1 MARYDSNPPVFFDS
15 GITYD
20 SEAAPLP
27 KKHTPMAKIRRDW
40 SKMNR
45 PERLSLGQTVSTAI
59 TGNPLLT
66 ALSPTAA
73 AFEALR
79 SASAVA
85 EQAIKDNAVI
95 LAALRVTAT
104 TAMDA
109 LMTGFENVAL
119 SAEGITHGDPAGL
132 ATTGFNVV
140 TVGGASPSV
149 AMTQPV
155 NFSLTAGDFDG
166 RLDGHCDPVSG
177 ARGYHVQS
185 TLEMTGTPL
194 WVNQPDTPNT
204 QFSLTGLTSGQRMW
218 VRMRAFGTQ
227 GPGPWSDP
235 ATKIVP

>member
-20 SEAAPLP
+20 SEPPPLP
-27 KKHTPMAKIRRDW
+27 NKNKPMAKIRRDW
-40 SKMNR
+40 PRMNR
-45 PERLSLGQTVSTAI
+45 PERLTLAQTVSTAI
-59 TGNPLLT
+59 TGNAALA

-73 AFEALR
+73 QFEALR
-79 SASAVA
+79 AASAAA

-109 LMTGFENVAL
+109 LMAGFENVAL

-132 ATTGFNVV
+132 STTGFNLV
-140 TVGGASPSV
+140 TTGTPGPSP
-149 AMTQPV
+149 AMTQVV
-155 NFSLTAGDFDG
+155 NFSLTAGDFEQQ
-166 RLDGHCDPVSG
+166 LDGHCDPVSG
-177 ARGYHVQS
+177 ARGYNVQT
-185 TLEMTGTPL
+185 TLDMTGTPV

-204 QFSLTGLTSGQRMW
+204 QFSLKGLTSGQRMW
-218 VRMRAFGTQ
+218 VRMRAYGTQ